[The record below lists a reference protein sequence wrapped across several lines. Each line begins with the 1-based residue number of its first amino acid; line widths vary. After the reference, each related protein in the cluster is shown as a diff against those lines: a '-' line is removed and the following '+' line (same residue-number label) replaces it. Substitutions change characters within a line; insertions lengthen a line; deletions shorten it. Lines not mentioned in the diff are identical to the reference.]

1 MFGRKKRKKESKFTV
16 MARLVSD
23 RANNDGDPKDIA
35 QTIQHLTIAIQGL
48 GRLPPPV
55 SDVLWDIL
63 LKLFG
68 KLIAAAGIAQMPGHH
83 KDEINT
89 KAEVWLNEI
98 NEGFHGPIRDEL
110 DRVRAENKKRLG

>member
-1 MFGRKKRKKESKFTV
+1 
-16 MARLVSD
+16 MAREISD
-23 RANNDGDPKDIA
+23 IAELGGDPKDIA

-48 GRLPPPV
+48 GRLPPAV
-55 SDVLWDIL
+55 SDVMWSML

-83 KDEINT
+83 KDEVGD
-89 KAEVWLNEI
+89 KAENWLLEI

-110 DRVRAENKKRLG
+110 DKVRAEHKKRLG